1 MVLQH
6 ILGESNNRIMKL
18 IPPLVTSHK
27 SMVNFV
33 FKSSTLWNRLLPNIL
48 SKCKPEASG
57 LIIPGSA
64 LNSDLS
70 APISFVKLKLKSAL
84 LASQRKDHLS
94 QW

>member
-1 MVLQH
+1 MNAYHTRMIDPAGSQQ
-6 ILGESNNRIMKL
+6 SC
-18 IPPLVTSHK
+18 
-27 SMVNFV
+27 

-84 LASQRKDHLS
+84 LASQRKGHLS